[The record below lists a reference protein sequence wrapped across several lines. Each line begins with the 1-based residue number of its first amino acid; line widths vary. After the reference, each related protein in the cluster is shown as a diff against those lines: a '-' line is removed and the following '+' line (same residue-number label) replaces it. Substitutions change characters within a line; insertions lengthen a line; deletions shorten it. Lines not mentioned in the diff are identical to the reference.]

1 MSIILPASLLT
12 FIYDNK
18 SLTSVYMNSNDG
30 VHKLVQCTATGLLH
44 SCLQETGNKY
54 GILTMCLFVF
64 LGKTGEM

>member
-1 MSIILPASLLT
+1 MSIILLASLLT

-30 VHKLVQCTATGLLH
+30 VHKL
-44 SCLQETGNKY
+44 LQLQVYCIHAGN
-54 GILTMCLFVF
+54 GEQIWHIDNVFICF

>member
-1 MSIILPASLLT
+1 MSIILLASLLT

-30 VHKLVQCTATGLLH
+30 VHKL
-44 SCLQETGNKY
+44 LQLQVYCIHAGN
-54 GILTMCLFVF
+54 GEQWHIDNVFICF